1 MKNGQPSREEIR
13 DALLKELE
21 LLELEG
27 VNSVACDIRAID
39 SLPAKSAGMAPGA
52 ELKASTNEKS
62 IDEEVIHSAV
72 GKTAPF
78 CMAPVGPPPE
88 VELPDGTKAEKWD
101 YLRDRV
107 LKCPV
112 CNAHVKPGKK
122 VVFGVGNLNADI
134 FLCGEAPGA
143 DEEIAGEPFVGR
155 AGQLLTK
162 IIEAMGLQRSDVY
175 IGNIMNWRPEMPTPH
190 GNRPPTEEEMAFCLP
205 YLRAQVQIVEPK
217 VVVALGATAVHG
229 LLGPDPKRRLGDV
242 RGQWMKFGDTPLMIT
257 YHPSYLLRY
266 ASSESK
272 RIVWEDF
279 MKVMERL
286 RMPISEKQ
294 RAYFLHDS

>member
-1 MKNGQPSREEIR
+1 MNGNQWDRVKIR
-13 DALLKELE
+13 WALLRELE
-21 LLELEG
+21 LLEAEG
-27 VNSVACDIRAID
+27 VHSVSCDISVIDNLSAKKVKIAPPTKPRA
-39 SLPAKSAGMAPGA
+39 PAVEKVADLDAGGDVP
-52 ELKASTNEKS
+52 LC
-62 IDEEVIHSAV
+62 V
-72 GKTAPF
+72 
-78 CMAPVGPPPE
+78 APVGLPPE
-88 VELPDGTKAEKWD
+88 VKLPEGTKEEKWN
-101 YLRDRV
+101 YLRKRV
-107 LKCPV
+107 LQCPV

-175 IGNIMNWRPEMPTPH
+175 IGNIMNWRPEMPTLQ

-217 VVVALGATAVHG
+217 VIIALGATAVHG
-229 LLGPDPKRRLGDV
+229 LLGPDPKRRIGNV
-242 RGQWMKFGDTPLMIT
+242 RGQWMKFGDTPLIIT

-266 ASSESK
+266 ASSEAK

-294 RAYFLHDS
+294 RAYFLRDS